1 MTVMEQ
7 RGAYRPTPPPAWQ
20 PRTDPAPLLPDAE
33 PYRVLG
39 TDAAAQAD
47 PELLRR
53 LYAQLVRGRRYN
65 VQATAL
71 TKQGRL
77 AVYPSSTGQ
86 EACEVAAA
94 LALQERDWL
103 FPSYRDTL
111 AVVARGVDPVEAL
124 TLLRGDWHTGYD
136 PYEHRVAPLS
146 TPLATQLPHAVGLA
160 HAARLKGDDVVA
172 LAMVGDGG
180 TSEGDFHEALN
191 FAAVWQAPV
200 VFLVQNNGFAISV
213 PLAKQTAAPS
223 LAHKAVGYGMPG
235 RLVDG
240 NDAAA
245 VHEVL
250 TDAVRHAREGGGPTL
265 VEAVTYRIEA
275 HTNADDATRYRG
287 DAEVETWREHD
298 PIQLLER
305 ELTTRG
311 LLDED
316 AKQSA
321 RDAAE
326 AMASDL
332 RARMNQDAVLDPM
345 DLFAH
350 VYAEPTPNCGNS
362 ATCCGRSSR
371 PSTPTRR
378 ARTDDHR
385 RPQARHH
392 GAGPHP
398 RAPGRD
404 GRRPDRARPGRG
416 RGHPRRRLPG
426 HRRPRRGVRRGPLH
440 GHPARRGGHPRHCRR
455 HGDVRTAAGRGDAVR
470 RLRLPGV
477 RAAHQPCRPD
487 AQPHPR
493 PYAPADHRPGA
504 LRRRHRRRRAP
515 QRLLRGVLHGDPGPP
530 CRHARHGR
538 RRLRSAARRHRL
550 RRPGRRPRTQA
561 SVLVQGLLEPGGT
574 AECRTDRPRGGAAL
588 GPERHA
594 DHLRSFGPGLP
605 RSRRS
610 GARRG
615 VGPRGRRPA
624 LAGPLRRRDGLRL
637 GAADRP
643 RGRRARVGLL
653 RRPGRRDRGPRLE
666 RCFHHL
672 EAPVLRVAGFDIPYP
687 PPMLERHHLPGVD
700 RILDAVARLQWEADN

>member
-7 RGAYRPTPPPAWQ
+7 RGTYRPTPPPAWQ

-94 LALQERDWL
+94 LVLQERDWL

-136 PYEHRVAPLS
+136 PYEHHVAPLC

-160 HAARLKGDDVVA
+160 HAARLRGDDVVA

-240 NDAAA
+240 NDAVA

-250 TDAVRHAREGGGPTL
+250 ADAVRRAREGGGPTL

-298 PIQLLER
+298 PIRLLER
-305 ELTTRG
+305 ELTARG
-311 LLDED
+311 LLDEHTQ
-316 AKQSA
+316 QSA

-326 AMASDL
+326 AMAADL
-332 RARMNQDAVLDPM
+332 RARMNQDPVLDPM

-350 VYAEPTPNCGNS
+350 VYAEDTPQL
-362 ATCCGRSSR
+362 REQ
-371 PSTPTRR
+371 R
-378 ARTDDHR
+378 ALL
-385 RPQARHH
+385 QA
-392 GAGPHP
+392 
-398 RAPGRD
+398 
-404 GRRPDRARPGRG
+404 
-416 RGHPRRRLPG
+416 
-426 HRRPRRGVRRGPLH
+426 
-440 GHPARRGGHPRHCRR
+440 
-455 HGDVRTAAGRGDAVR
+455 
-470 RLRLPGV
+470 
-477 RAAHQPCRPD
+477 
-487 AQPHPR
+487 
-493 PYAPADHRPGA
+493 
-504 LRRRHRRRRAP
+504 
-515 QRLLRGVLHGDPGPP
+515 
-530 CRHARHGR
+530 
-538 RRLRSAARRHRL
+538 
-550 RRPGRRPRTQA
+550 
-561 SVLVQGLLEPGGT
+561 E
-574 AECRTDRPRGGAAL
+574 
-588 GPERHA
+588 
-594 DHLRSFGPGLP
+594 
-605 RSRRS
+605 
-610 GARRG
+610 
-615 VGPRGRRPA
+615 
-624 LAGPLRRRDGLRL
+624 
-637 GAADRP
+637 
-643 RGRRARVGLL
+643 
-653 RRPGRRDRGPRLE
+653 
-666 RCFHHL
+666 L
-672 EAPVLRVAGFDIPYP
+672 EAEQEGAHR
-687 PPMLERHHLPGVD
+687 
-700 RILDAVARLQWEADN
+700 